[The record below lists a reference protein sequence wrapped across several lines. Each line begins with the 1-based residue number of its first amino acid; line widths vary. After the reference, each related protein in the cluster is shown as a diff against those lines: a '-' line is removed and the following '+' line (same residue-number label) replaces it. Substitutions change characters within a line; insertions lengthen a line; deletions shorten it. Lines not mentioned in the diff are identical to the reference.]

1 MNYVYMLA
9 FTIFEA
15 LIAWSIL
22 MMAIVTL
29 SFVQVK
35 CLKRLRVAYL
45 HEKIALK
52 SDNDYQRNLIS
63 AFNDAQKK

>member
-1 MNYVYMLA
+1 MNRTYVFA

-15 LIAWSIL
+15 LIAWSVL

-35 CLKRLRVAYL
+35 CLKRLRDVYL
-45 HEKIALK
+45 REQMALK
-52 SDNDYQRNLIS
+52 SDNDYQR
-63 AFNDAQKK
+63 KK